1 MATSTNNN
9 ENNPFA
15 SFKLPNID
23 LNCCMD
29 SYKKNLEILGLINK
43 MSMEV
48 CKGIVKL
55 QAAFVQQSIADAG
68 SVLEKCNKPSEAVAK
83 MSEVTRDNIVKAITN
98 GKQIVDLLTQTNN
111 ELTSAVTHRFK
122 ESIEE
127 AKAFMNKPSAPSK

>member
-9 ENNPFA
+9 DANPFA
-15 SFKLPNID
+15 SFKLPNVD
-23 LNCCMD
+23 MNCFMD

-48 CKGIVKL
+48 CKGIMKL
-55 QAAFVQQSIADAG
+55 QAAFVQQSVSDAG
-68 SVLEKCNKPSEAVAK
+68 TILEKCNRPSEAAAK
-83 MSEVTRDNIVKAITN
+83 MSEVTRDNIVKAITS

-127 AKAFMNKPSAPSK
+127 AKSFMTKPAASSK